1 MKKIILP
8 LLLFI
13 AANAYS
19 EKFTIEFVFHTTAE
33 VAQEPRLVK
42 RETRMEV
49 TFDSETGKGKVK
61 SYSPFSDSFET
72 KEISVMPV
80 DKGMH
85 FIENKNNGFGVI
97 SFSLQSGEASYSNAN
112 IFYGTLT
119 SYQLYGKG
127 RILEER

>member
-1 MKKIILP
+1 MKKIVLTF
-8 LLLFI
+8 LFLVTTNI
-13 AANAYS
+13 YS
-19 EKFTIEFVFHTTAE
+19 ETFTIEFLFHTTAE
-33 VAQEPRLVK
+33 VAKEPRLVK

-49 TFDSETGKGKVK
+49 TFDSESMKGEVK

-72 KEISVMPV
+72 IDVAVMAV
-80 DKGMH
+80 EEGLH
-85 FIENKNNGFGVI
+85 FIENKKNGLGVI
-97 SFSLQSGEASYSNAN
+97 SFSLHSGEASYSNSN